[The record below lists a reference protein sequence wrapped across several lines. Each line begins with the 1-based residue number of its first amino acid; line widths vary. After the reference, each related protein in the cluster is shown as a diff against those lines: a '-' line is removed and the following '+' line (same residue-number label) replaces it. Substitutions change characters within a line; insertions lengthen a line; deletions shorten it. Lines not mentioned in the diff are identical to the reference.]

1 MKSVAIAAVLVCAMV
16 ATAEAADLGERGAL
30 SINGSF
36 QLSLASVSDGKDS
49 NSTSTTSITVAP
61 NGDYFIVPNLSIG
74 GGVSFNYTKI
84 GDNDQTN
91 IGVQGRVG
99 YYLPLG
105 SAGIWLQAGLAYSH
119 GVTGY
124 DFGLFT
130 GSNDVDSVAVQVYV
144 PICLHLA
151 PGFFFGLG
159 PVLSQDLYRDDGE
172 SATDDGKVRI
182 LGIASM
188 VGGVW

>member
-36 QLSLASVSDGKDS
+36 QLSLASVS
-49 NSTSTTSITVAP
+49 NSETDTSSTSITVAP
-61 NGDYFIVPNLSIG
+61 NADYFIVPNLSIG
-74 GGVSFNYTKI
+74 GGVSFNYTKV
-84 GDNDQTN
+84 GDVDNTN
-91 IGVQGRVG
+91 IGVTGRAG

-130 GSNDVDSVAVQVYV
+130 GTSDVDSVAVQVYV

-159 PVLSQDLYRDDGE
+159 PVLSQDLYRDDGV
-172 SATDDGKVRI
+172 SATPDGKVRI

>member
-1 MKSVAIAAVLVCAMV
+1 MKSVAIAAVLVCALAQV
-16 ATAEAADLGERGAL
+16 AEAADLGERGAL

-36 QLSLASVSDGKDS
+36 QLSLASVSNSEADG
-49 NSTSTTSITVAP
+49 STTSVTVAP

-74 GGVSFNYTKI
+74 GGVSFNYTKF
-84 GDNDQTN
+84 GDSDNTN
-91 IGVQGRVG
+91 VGVQGRAG

-105 SAGIWLQAGLAYSH
+105 SAGLWLQAGLAYSH
-119 GVTGY
+119 GTTGY
-124 DFGLFT
+124 DFGFFST
-130 GSNDVDSVAVQVYV
+130 NTETDSLAVQVYV
-144 PICLHLA
+144 PICIHLA

-159 PVLSQDLYRDDGE
+159 PVLSQDLYRDDGND
-172 SATDDGKVRI
+172 ATKDGKVRI